1 MLVLSPIVN
10 IERAQ
15 LQYQIALV
23 LSISNDCIKTQ
34 PWKGS
39 SHSRTKYRST
49 THNYIGHRPGT
60 IDEETF
66 NHAIGSRTTT
76 EREIVPIST
85 DIAA

>member
-1 MLVLSPIVN
+1 LEGIVTLADLE
-10 IERAQ
+10 I
-15 LQYQIALV
+15 QI
-23 LSISNDCIKTQ
+23 
-34 PWKGS
+34 
-39 SHSRTKYRST
+39 ST

-66 NHAIGSRTTT
+66 DHAIGSRTTT